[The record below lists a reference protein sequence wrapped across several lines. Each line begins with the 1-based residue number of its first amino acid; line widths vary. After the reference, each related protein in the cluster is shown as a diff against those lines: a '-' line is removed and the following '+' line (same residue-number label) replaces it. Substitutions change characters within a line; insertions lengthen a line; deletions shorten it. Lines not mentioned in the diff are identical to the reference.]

1 MERATGGFSKRNIIG
16 EGGFAIVYKT
26 IGPLLPFPPSYPP
39 LCSSKISMAQTMSA
53 LVCNNFTTHA
63 IDENVLMFIA
73 LLAHLTI
80 AYDIHAKTVECIHA
94 LRCTIAVALAQVAKN
109 A

>member
-26 IGPLLPFPPSYPP
+26 IGPLLPCPPSYPP

-53 LVCNNFTTHA
+53 L
-63 IDENVLMFIA
+63 NVLMFIA

>member
-1 MERATGGFSKRNIIG
+1 MAPHTSINDGKGTGGFSERNIIG
-16 EGGFAIVYKT
+16 EGGLGMVYMVMV
-26 IGPLLPFPPSYPP
+26 SA
-39 LCSSKISMAQTMSA
+39 SSKISMAQTMSA
-53 LVCNNFTTHA
+53 LVCNNLTTHA

-73 LLAHLTI
+73 LLGHLTI